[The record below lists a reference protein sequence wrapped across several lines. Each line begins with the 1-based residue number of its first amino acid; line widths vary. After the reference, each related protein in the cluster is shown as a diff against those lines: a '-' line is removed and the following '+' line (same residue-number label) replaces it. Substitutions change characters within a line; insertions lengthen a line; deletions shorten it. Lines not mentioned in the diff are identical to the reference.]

1 MPSPNELLARFRAHF
16 DVWVGDSYNDAFVS
30 RFYDNFFAQS
40 HEIAERFAATNMS
53 MQKTMLH
60 DSLHDL
66 RDFTTDETA
75 RRNLQGVAA
84 QHDQAHA
91 NIPPRL
97 YDLWLDSLIAT
108 LKDFDPDFDQLTE
121 RAWRE
126 ALAPGIAL
134 MKGAY
139 KNNGCGV
146 TKMGGAES

>member
-1 MPSPNELLARFRAHF
+1 MPSRIDLLARFRAHF
-16 DVWVGDSYNDAFVS
+16 DTWVGDPYNEAFVS
-30 RFYDNFFAQS
+30 RFYS
-40 HEIAERFAATNMS
+40 HFLGRSQEVAERFAATNMS

-66 RDFTTDETA
+66 RDFTSDPTA
-75 RRNLQGVAA
+75 RRNLQRVAE
-84 QHDQAHA
+84 QHDRAHA

-97 YDLWLDSLIAT
+97 YDLWLDSLITT

-139 KNNGCGV
+139 NNG
-146 TKMGGAES
+146 GGAADAGGADS